1 MNLETIEGLL
11 QAFDDAIDKREKD
24 LLMIDRQYVD
34 NNGNVISSQ
43 YDEYRK
49 RKQAVIERFN
59 KKAIEYQKS
68 LDKLCHTVRQKQPV
82 LIELNKS
89 HINTKGRFPRRIAL
103 GKCHVN
109 CENIDFYVP
118 KMFMFPFSKPMY
130 ICEDNQMHLIHKV
143 ILRLMYSLPAD
154 KQEYYVFD
162 PMGLGKSVWN
172 FNRLFSNG
180 KVFPQKKV
188 MSNSAELKEALKDV
202 MEYMQSLYAG
212 TFNMQ
217 SDCNNWDSYNRFLYS
232 QNKAKKM
239 LPYKVFLFF
248 NVPDGMDAECF
259 DMFRKLLLHCEEC
272 GFLVLFSF
280 NEVILEAEDSKMK
293 AQELMLKQCIEN
305 SLPLHAVLDKT
316 ISDVT
321 FKKLNVTSVGEKF
334 PTDEKLVELLSDF
347 DEVIKQNKNS
357 MFSFD
362 DMLQLSD
369 LFSQKSCEGLSIP
382 SGYSSSGGLET
393 IIEINDRYTHYLIGG
408 TTGSGKSN
416 LLHNLI
422 TSACWNYSP
431 EQLQVYLLDFKEGV
445 EFSRYAK
452 DLLPH
457 ASLIATEAD
466 TEYGVSVLD
475 HLIEIQSER
484 YNLFKGNDCN
494 KISEFLSKNPTEVM
508 PRLLVF
514 IDEFQVLFEGRQKDR
529 TIEKLTTLA
538 KLGRACG
545 IHLILATQS
554 LKGID
559 FGTIGSQFSG
569 RIALKCSAEDSKQL
583 LGGITSNNEEASELE
598 IPYAILNVSQG
609 SKSGNVKFAVPE
621 AKSELIE
628 QKLKIMIAE
637 AQKNR
642 IITKTKIFKGQSF
655 PVTHDLSIFKKDN
668 VIDLTLGEA
677 LTYKSESVNITF
689 DHRPENNVLICGH
702 DLQMKRYFLIEL
714 LLSADGC
721 TECDELIYIG
731 DPIPELFS
739 EFKSKK
745 LITLSCLTDFIK
757 NYKEHYFDK
766 KRIVIIDSVDMTREI
781 GFPPPSYGQKND
793 LAVEFKIFW
802 DDANKH
808 NNHIIAFYDGMTR
821 VKACGIPIQD
831 FKYRIGYSLNGDE
844 KNQLLGNTAYSN
856 SAPERQRAF
865 LANNLII
872 ETWFRPY
879 MF

>member
-34 NNGNVISSQ
+34 NNGNVVSSQ
-43 YDEYRK
+43 YDEYNK

-68 LDKLCHTVRQKQPV
+68 LDKLCRTVRQKQPV
-82 LIELNKS
+82 LIELNKN
-89 HINTKGRFPRRIAL
+89 HININGRFPRRIAL

-118 KMFMFPFSKPMY
+118 KMFVFPFSKPMY

-143 ILRLMYSLPAD
+143 LLRLMYSLPSD

-172 FNRLFSNG
+172 FNRLFTNG

-188 MSNSAELKEALKDV
+188 MSTSTELKEALKDV

-217 SDCNNWDSYNRFLYS
+217 SDCKNWDSYNRFLYS

-259 DMFRKLLLHCEEC
+259 EMFRKLLLHGEEC

-316 ISDVT
+316 ITDIA

-334 PTDEKLVELLSDF
+334 PSDEKMVDLLSDF
-347 DEVIKQNKNS
+347 DEIIKQNKNS

-362 DMLQLSD
+362 DMLKHSD
-369 LFSQKSCEGLSIP
+369 LFSQKSSEGLSVP
-382 SGYSSSGGLET
+382 CGYSTSGGLET
-393 IIEINDRYTHYLIGG
+393 IIEINDRFTHYLIGG

-416 LLHNLI
+416 LLHNII

-431 EQLQVYLLDFKEGV
+431 EQLRVYLLDFKEGV

-452 DLLPH
+452 TLLPH

-475 HLIEIQSER
+475 HLININTER
-484 YNLFKGNDCN
+484 LSIFKNNDCAD
-494 KISEFLSKNPTEVM
+494 ISEYLKKNPTEIM
-508 PRLLVF
+508 PRILII
-514 IDEFQVLFEGRQKDR
+514 IDEFQVLFEGREKDS
-529 TIEKLTTLA
+529 TIVKLTTIS
-538 KLGRACG
+538 KLGRASG

-559 FGTIGSQFSG
+559 FTTIGSQIVG

-583 LGGITSNNEEASELE
+583 LGGITTNNEEASELE
-598 IPYAILNVSQG
+598 IPYAILNTSQG
-609 SKSGNVKFAVPE
+609 SKAGNIKFAVPE
-621 AKSELIE
+621 AKTELIE
-628 QKLKIMIAE
+628 QKIKYMVAE
-637 AQKNR
+637 AQKCR
-642 IITKTKIFKGQSF
+642 IITNPKIFEGQSF
-655 PVTHDLSIFKKDN
+655 PVVSDQSVFQNENGI
-668 VIDLTLGEA
+668 ILTLGEA
-677 LTYKSESVNITF
+677 LRYDSECVRISL
-689 DHRPENNVLICGH
+689 DPRPENNVLLCGH
-702 DLQMKRYFLIEL
+702 DLQMKRYFQIEL
-714 LLSADGC
+714 LMSADGC
-721 TECDELIYIG
+721 NECEELIYIS
-731 DPIPELFS
+731 DSVPEFFN
-739 EFKSKK
+739 EYKSKK
-745 LITLSCLTDFIK
+745 LIAMSCLTDFI
-757 NYKEHYFDK
+757 NTYKGHYFDK
-766 KRIVIIDSVDMTREI
+766 KRIVIIDSVDMSREI
-781 GFPPPSYGQKND
+781 GFPPPDYGQKNE
-793 LAVEFKIFW
+793 LGVEFKIFW

-808 NNHIIAFYDGMTR
+808 GNHIIAFYDGMTR
-821 VKACGIPIQD
+821 VKAYKIPIQD
-831 FKYRIGYSLNGDE
+831 FGYRIGYSLNSDE

-865 LANNLII
+865 LANNLVIDA
-872 ETWFRPY
+872 WFRPY
-879 MF
+879 EF

>member
-24 LLMIDRQYVD
+24 LLMIERQYVD

-109 CENIDFYVP
+109 CENIDFFVP

-143 ILRLMYSLPAD
+143 LLRLMYSLPAD

-305 SLPLHAVLDKT
+305 SFPLHAVLDKT

-369 LFSQKSCEGLSIP
+369 LFSQKSYEGLSIP

-393 IIEINDRYTHYLIGG
+393 IIEINDRYTH
-408 TTGSGKSN
+408 
-416 LLHNLI
+416 
-422 TSACWNYSP
+422 
-431 EQLQVYLLDFKEGV
+431 
-445 EFSRYAK
+445 
-452 DLLPH
+452 
-457 ASLIATEAD
+457 
-466 TEYGVSVLD
+466 
-475 HLIEIQSER
+475 
-484 YNLFKGNDCN
+484 
-494 KISEFLSKNPTEVM
+494 
-508 PRLLVF
+508 
-514 IDEFQVLFEGRQKDR
+514 
-529 TIEKLTTLA
+529 
-538 KLGRACG
+538 
-545 IHLILATQS
+545 
-554 LKGID
+554 
-559 FGTIGSQFSG
+559 
-569 RIALKCSAEDSKQL
+569 
-583 LGGITSNNEEASELE
+583 
-598 IPYAILNVSQG
+598 
-609 SKSGNVKFAVPE
+609 
-621 AKSELIE
+621 
-628 QKLKIMIAE
+628 
-637 AQKNR
+637 
-642 IITKTKIFKGQSF
+642 
-655 PVTHDLSIFKKDN
+655 
-668 VIDLTLGEA
+668 
-677 LTYKSESVNITF
+677 
-689 DHRPENNVLICGH
+689 
-702 DLQMKRYFLIEL
+702 
-714 LLSADGC
+714 
-721 TECDELIYIG
+721 
-731 DPIPELFS
+731 
-739 EFKSKK
+739 
-745 LITLSCLTDFIK
+745 
-757 NYKEHYFDK
+757 
-766 KRIVIIDSVDMTREI
+766 
-781 GFPPPSYGQKND
+781 
-793 LAVEFKIFW
+793 
-802 DDANKH
+802 
-808 NNHIIAFYDGMTR
+808 
-821 VKACGIPIQD
+821 
-831 FKYRIGYSLNGDE
+831 
-844 KNQLLGNTAYSN
+844 
-856 SAPERQRAF
+856 
-865 LANNLII
+865 
-872 ETWFRPY
+872 
-879 MF
+879 

>member
-1 MNLETIEGLL
+1 M
-11 QAFDDAIDKREKD
+11 
-24 LLMIDRQYVD
+24 
-34 NNGNVISSQ
+34 
-43 YDEYRK
+43 
-49 RKQAVIERFN
+49 
-59 KKAIEYQKS
+59 
-68 LDKLCHTVRQKQPV
+68 
-82 LIELNKS
+82 LIELNNS
-89 HINTKGRFPRRIAL
+89 HININGRFPRRIAL

-143 ILRLMYSLPAD
+143 LLRLMYSLPSD

-172 FNRLFSNG
+172 FNRLFTNG

-188 MSNSAELKEALKDV
+188 MSTSTELKEALKDV
-202 MEYMQSLYAG
+202 MEYMQTLYAG

-259 DMFRKLLLHCEEC
+259 EMFRKLLLHGEEC

-334 PTDEKLVELLSDF
+334 PSDEKMVELLSDF

-362 DMLQLSD
+362 DMLKHSD
-369 LFSQKSCEGLSIP
+369 LFGQKSSEGLSVP
-382 SGYSSSGGLET
+382 CGYSTSGGLET

-416 LLHNLI
+416 LLHNII

-431 EQLQVYLLDFKEGV
+431 EQLNVYLLDFKEGV
-445 EFSRYAK
+445 EFSRYANP
-452 DLLPH
+452 LLPH

-475 HLIEIQSER
+475 HIIDIKSER
-484 YNLFKGNDCN
+484 YALFKKSDC
-494 KISEFLSKNPTEVM
+494 KDISAFLKKNPTEIM
-508 PRLLVF
+508 PRILII
-514 IDEFQVLFEGRQKDR
+514 IDEFQVLFEGKEKDR

-538 KLGRACG
+538 KQGRACG

-559 FGTIGSQFSG
+559 FGTIAPQFSG

-583 LGGITSNNEEASELE
+583 LGGITANNEEASELE
-598 IPYAILNVSQG
+598 IPYAILNTSQG
-609 SKSGNVKFAVPE
+609 SKAGNIKFAVPE
-621 AKSELIE
+621 AKTELIE
-628 QKLKIMIAE
+628 QKIKYMAAE
-637 AQKNR
+637 AQNLR
-642 IITKTKIFKGQSF
+642 IKTNSKIFEGQAF
-655 PVTHDLSIFKKDN
+655 PIVSDMSLFHRDSGL
-668 VIDLTLGEA
+668 VLTLGKA
-677 LTYKSESVNITF
+677 LTYDAECVQISLDCRS
-689 DHRPENNVLICGH
+689 ENNVLICGH

-714 LLSADGC
+714 ILSSDGC
-721 TECDELIYIG
+721 NDCEELIYIG
-731 DPIPELFS
+731 DNVPELLS
-739 EFKSKK
+739 KYTSKK
-745 LITLSCLTDFIK
+745 FISMSCITEFINKFQDDFF
-757 NYKEHYFDK
+757 N
-766 KRIVIIDSVDMTREI
+766 KRRIIIIDNIDMNREI
-781 GFPPPSYGQKND
+781 GFPPSFGQPAPLLKSFMD
-793 LAVEFKIFW
+793 FW
-802 DDANKH
+802 ADANKH
-808 NNHIIAFYDGMTR
+808 GSHIIAFYDGMSR
-821 VKACGIPIQD
+821 IKASKLPTDSFI
-831 FKYRIGYSLNGDE
+831 YRIGYALNSDE

-865 LANNLII
+865 LANNLVIDA
-872 ETWFRPY
+872 WFRPY
-879 MF
+879 EF

>member
-11 QAFDDAIDKREKD
+11 QAFDDAIEKREKD
-24 LLMIDRQYVD
+24 LSMIDRQYVD

-43 YDEYRK
+43 YDEYRR
-49 RKQAVIERFN
+49 RKQAVIDRFE
-59 KKAIEYQKS
+59 KQVIDYQK
-68 LDKLCHTVRQKQPV
+68 KLNQLCQTVRRKQPV
-82 LIELNKS
+82 LIELDKT
-89 HINTKGRFPRRIAL
+89 HINKNGRFPRRIAL
-103 GKCHVN
+103 GKCHIN
-109 CENIDFYVP
+109 YENIDFFVP
-118 KMFMFPFSKPMY
+118 KMFLFPFSKPMY
-130 ICEDNQMHLIHKV
+130 ICEENQMHLIHKV
-143 ILRLMYSLPAD
+143 LLRLMYSLPAD

-188 MSNSAELKEALKDV
+188 MSTSAELKEALKDI

-217 SDCNNWDSYNRFLYS
+217 LDCNNWDSYNRFLYS

-259 DMFRKLLLHCEEC
+259 DMFRKLLMHCEEC

-293 AQELMLKQCIEN
+293 AQELMLKQCIDN

-316 ISDVT
+316 ISDTT
-321 FKKLNVTSVGEKF
+321 FKRLNVTNVGEKF
-334 PTDEKLVELLSDF
+334 PSDIKMVELLSDF
-347 DEVIKQNKNS
+347 DEIIKQNKNS

-362 DMLQLSD
+362 DMLPHSE
-369 LFSQKSCEGLSIP
+369 LFSHKSSDGLSVP
-382 SGYSSSGGLET
+382 SGYSTSGGLET
-393 IIEINDRYTHYLIGG
+393 IIEINDRFTHYLIGG

-416 LLHNLI
+416 LLHNII
-422 TSACWNYSP
+422 TSSCWNYSP
-431 EQLQVYLLDFKEGV
+431 EQLNVYLLDFKEGV

-452 DLLPH
+452 PLLPH

-475 HLIEIQSER
+475 HLIDIKSER
-484 YNLFKGNDCN
+484 YALFKRCDC
-494 KISEFLSKNPTEVM
+494 KDISAYLKKNPTEIL
-508 PRLLVF
+508 PRILII
-514 IDEFQVLFEGRQKDR
+514 IDEFQVLFEGKEKDR

-538 KLGRACG
+538 KQGRACG

-559 FGTIGSQFSG
+559 FGTIAPQFSG

-583 LGGITSNNEEASELE
+583 LGGITTNNEEASELE
-598 IPYAILNVSQG
+598 IPFAILNTSQG
-609 SKSGNVKFAVPE
+609 SKAGNNKFAVPE
-621 AKSELIE
+621 AKTELIE
-628 QKLKIMIAE
+628 QKIKHMVAE
-637 AQKNR
+637 AQKCR
-642 IITKTKIFKGQSF
+642 IITRTKIFEGQSF
-655 PVTHDLSIFKKDN
+655 PILSDQSVFHNEKGI
-668 VIDLTLGEA
+668 VLTLGEA
-677 LTYKSESVNITF
+677 LRYDSECIRILL
-689 DHRPENNVLICGH
+689 DHRPENNVLLCGH
-702 DLQMKRYFLIEL
+702 DFQMKKYFLIEL
-714 LLSADGC
+714 LMSADGC
-721 TECDELIYIG
+721 SECEELIYIS
-731 DPIPELFS
+731 DSVPEFF
-739 EFKSKK
+739 EEYKSPKTT
-745 LITLSCLTDFIK
+745 IMSCLTDFISA
-757 NYKEHYFDK
+757 YKGHYFDK
-766 KRIVIIDSVDMTREI
+766 KRIVIIDSVDMSKEI
-781 GFPPPSYGQKND
+781 GFPPPAYGQKND
-793 LAVEFKIFW
+793 LGVEFKSFW

-808 NNHIIAFYDGMTR
+808 NSHIIAFYDGMTR

-831 FKYRIGYSLNGDE
+831 FRYRIGYSLNSGE

-865 LANNLII
+865 LADNLVIDA
-872 ETWFRPY
+872 WFRPY
-879 MF
+879 KF